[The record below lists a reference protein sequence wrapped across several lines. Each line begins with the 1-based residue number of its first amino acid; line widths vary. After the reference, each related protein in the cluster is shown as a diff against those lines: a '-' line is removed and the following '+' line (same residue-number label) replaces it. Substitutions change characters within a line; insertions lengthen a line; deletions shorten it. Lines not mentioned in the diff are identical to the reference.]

1 MKTIATI
8 GAAGLLLA
16 LTACGSGAPSSKPV
30 PKNDSPPPAGS
41 IESPTSAMKKR
52 MGSADGAAAQNADS
66 GSVKKP

>member
-16 LTACGSGAPSSKPV
+16 LTACGSGAPAAKPV
-30 PKNDSPPPAGS
+30 PKNDAPPAAGS

-52 MGSADGAAAQNADS
+52 MSSAEGNAAQNAEQ
-66 GSVKKP
+66 GAAKKP